1 MTSLTSRFAM
11 YSTGNNT
18 MNKKEEEKDKK
29 ADIKAKPKKIFRDD
43 FLKK

>member
-1 MTSLTSRFAM
+1 MTSLTSRIAM

-29 ADIKAKPKKIFRDD
+29 ADIKAKPKK
-43 FLKK
+43 FLEMIS